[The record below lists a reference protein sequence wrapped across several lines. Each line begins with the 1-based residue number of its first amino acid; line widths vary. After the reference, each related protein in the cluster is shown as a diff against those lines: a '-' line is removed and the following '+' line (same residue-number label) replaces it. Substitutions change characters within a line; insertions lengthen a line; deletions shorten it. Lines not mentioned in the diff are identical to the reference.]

1 MCSDALQDFK
11 FNLDLL
17 QRHLLLMMSD
27 ETLLARET
35 VVSNFKIMLIDLLVE
50 HLLLLDGPLD
60 VID

>member
-1 MCSDALQDFK
+1 
-11 FNLDLL
+11 
-17 QRHLLLMMSD
+17 MMSD